1 MATHV
6 SKKQRNSSIELLRI
20 IAMFTILMH
29 HFIVHNAYLADNM
42 PAGAYRVVLQL
53 MGGFGKAGVVTFF
66 TISAWFFLD
75 KEQTFRTN
83 LRRIWLMERELLFW
97 SILLACFYLIF
108 DRKDFGLSQIPKT
121 VFPLGQ
127 GMWWYATAY
136 AIFLA
141 ILPALSAGLRAI
153 GRRMHLT
160 LAGILLVIYGLLS
173 FVPGTGV
180 PQLIDVFGFVYLFIL
195 ISAYRWYFKPV
206 TTRFIWMVLG
216 AAAAIIAVY
225 ASLSTFLAYRGK
237 YCGLFVTGS
246 WKLPMVMI
254 GIGVF
259 LLFERKHFHSAF
271 INRVAQSA
279 FAVYLITDCGASE
292 QLLWHRLFNLEDLLQ
307 KPLPFLTIFVVLIAI
322 YALCTILDL
331 IRQVLF
337 SMTFDRHRG
346 KWFDLLWDGMRSN
359 KLIQKCMNGISSWF
373 VSSNASRNI
382 IE

>member
-1 MATHV
+1 MSSQV
-6 SKKQRNSSIELLRI
+6 SKRQRNSSIELLRI

-42 PAGAYRVVLQL
+42 PAGIYRVVLQL

-75 KEQTFRTN
+75 KEQTFRAN

-97 SILLACFYLIF
+97 SIALACFYLLF

-141 ILPALSAGLRAI
+141 IMPALSAGLRAI
-153 GRRMHLT
+153 GRKNHLA
-160 LAGILLVIYGLLS
+160 LVGVLLVVYGLLR

-180 PQLIDVFGFVYLFIL
+180 PQLTAVFGFFSLFVL
-195 ISAYRWYFKPV
+195 ISAYRWYFPPV
-206 TTRFIWMVLG
+206 TARFIWIMLG
-216 AAAAIIAVY
+216 AAVAVVSVYTAI
-225 ASLSTFLAYRGK
+225 STLLACRGK
-237 YCGLFVTGS
+237 YVGLFVTGS
-246 WKLPMVMI
+246 WKLPMIVI

-259 LLFERKHFHSAF
+259 LLFEQKDFHNAF
-271 INRVAQSA
+271 VNRIAQSA

-292 QLLWHRLFNLEDLLQ
+292 QLLWHRLFNLKNLLQ
-307 KPLPFLTIFVVLIAI
+307 MPLPFLTILMVLIAV
-322 YALCTILDL
+322 YTLCTVLDF
-331 IRQVLF
+331 IRQFIF

-346 KWFDLLWDGMRSN
+346 KWFDSLWDNARSSI
-359 KLIQKCMNGISSWF
+359 LIQKCVNGIKSQLVPVDSSR
-373 VSSNASRNI
+373 SIS
-382 IE
+382 E